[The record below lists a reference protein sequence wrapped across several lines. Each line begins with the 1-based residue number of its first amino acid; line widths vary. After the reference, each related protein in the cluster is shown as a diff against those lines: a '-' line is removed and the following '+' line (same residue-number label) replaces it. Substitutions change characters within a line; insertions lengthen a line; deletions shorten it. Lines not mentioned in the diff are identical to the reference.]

1 MDNPKDRGILRG
13 MKNTSDILIVGGGLN
28 GPALALAL
36 AQTGHTVTLIDA
48 LPRDARAREDFDGRS
63 YALALASQKLI
74 DQIGVWDAVAGQ
86 AQPMLEIKVTD
97 GRAGQGPSPFFMHFD
112 HAEIEEG
119 PMGYMSRIV
128 TSAGPCA
135 TRWRPS
141 QRSPWLMS
149 RRS

>member
-74 DQIGVWDAVAGQ
+74 DQIGVWGAVAGQ

-112 HAEIEEG
+112 HAE
-119 PMGYMSRIV
+119 MKK
-128 TSAGPCA
+128 A
-135 TRWRPS
+135 RWGT
-141 QRSPWLMS
+141 
-149 RRS
+149 